1 MPAPC
6 YLCGAPSV
14 VDGLCADC
22 YDKEHPLMKIDPLV
36 RLVVCKRCGAVKIP
50 GGWHTIESSPEDEEI
65 AREEHVSIVLNRE
78 VKTLGEDL
86 EVTIVETSKLDR
98 VLHINLIARGKSH
111 PDLLPHMEE
120 YPVEIR
126 FDYGTCDTCG
136 MMSGGYHEAII
147 QIRADERL
155 VSESEQEDIADL
167 ATDLTVSE
175 YGKDERAF
183 IIEIDETK
191 FGLDFYIGSEHLA
204 RRIADEVEIRY
215 LAERKENYKLIGQE
229 KGGKEKFRITIL
241 LRLPRFSIDDFIQV
255 SGNLC
260 QVLDMG
266 RGGLACYDL
275 VTREHFTINPKSSRW
290 ESIQFVTSNS
300 STREFMVVA
309 NAYDQ
314 PIQLMDQESYEILEV
329 ESEGIRPEDI
339 EPGNV
344 VEGIEYEGDI
354 HILPPSTNES
364 MDQ

>member
-1 MPAPC
+1 
-6 YLCGAPSV
+6 

-22 YDKEHPLMKIDPLV
+22 YDKEHPLMKIESLV
-36 RLVVCKRCGAVKIP
+36 RLVVCKRCGAVKVP
-50 GGWHTIESSPEDEEI
+50 GGWQTIKSSPEDEETT
-65 AREEHVSIVLNRE
+65 REEHVSIVLDRE
-78 VKTLGEDL
+78 VKTLGGDL
-86 EVTIVETSKLDR
+86 EVTIVETNKLDR

-111 PDLLPHMEE
+111 PDLPPHTEK

-147 QIRADERL
+147 QIRADERP

-175 YGKDERAF
+175 YGRDERAF
-183 IIEIDETK
+183 IIEVDDTK

-204 RRIADEVEIRY
+204 RRIADEVEVRY

-229 KGGKEKFRITIL
+229 KNGKEKFRITIL

-290 ESIQFVTSNS
+290 QSIQFVAPNS
-300 STREFMVVA
+300 ATREFMVVA

-314 PIQLMDQESYEILEV
+314 PIQLMDQESYEVVEV
-329 ESEGIRPEDI
+329 ESVALRSEDM

-354 HILPPSTNES
+354 HILPASTEETI
-364 MDQ
+364 DR